1 MKVPGVCFG
10 FDVEKLGG
18 GWPDQQC
25 CQPLQ
30 NAKEP
35 TIIFLLITS
44 VLSTNDFGHKL
55 QKQAFKSIKIT
66 LPS

>member
-35 TIIFLLITS
+35 TGSDLLEA
-44 VLSTNDFGHKL
+44 KL
-55 QKQAFKSIKIT
+55 HQKKAKVVKAARSLKS
-66 LPS
+66 